1 MITSGMRMPWGIDD
15 TLWAYSFLL
24 KALTAADVLD

>member
-1 MITSGMRMPWGIDD
+1 MTSGVHILCGIDD
-15 TLWAYSFLL
+15 ELWAYSFLL